1 MYPFFRM
8 AFQKYMHRNDPPL
21 AVGGV
26 HVSQHRCWPV
36 DLDLWRELNNGR
48 TLTIY
53 DLGRIPLVR
62 RAGLTPALRANG
74 WSITMAGVTARY
86 RRRVVIM
93 DRFEMRSAM
102 IGHDGRFIY
111 LQQSMWKRNEAL
123 SSVVYRVAVVG
134 KNGIVPT
141 AEVFAAMG
149 VPDWN
154 PVMPGWVNTW
164 AEAEKARS
172 WPPEI

>member
-1 MYPFFRM
+1 VYPFFRM
-8 AFQKYMHRNDPPL
+8 AYQKFKYRNAPPL
-21 AVGGV
+21 PVDGV
-26 HVSQHRCWPV
+26 HISRHMCWPL
-36 DLDLWRELNNGR
+36 DLDIWRELNNGR

-62 RAGLTPALRANG
+62 RAGLTAATRANG
-74 WSITMAGVTARY
+74 WRITMAGVSARY
-86 RRRVVIM
+86 RRRVVVF

-123 SSVVYRVAVVG
+123 SSAVYRVAVVG

-141 AEVFAAMG
+141 AEVCAAMG
-149 VPDWN
+149 VPGWH
-154 PVMPGWVNTW
+154 PAMPGWVNTW
-164 AEAEKARS
+164 AEAEKART
-172 WPPEI
+172 WPPEV